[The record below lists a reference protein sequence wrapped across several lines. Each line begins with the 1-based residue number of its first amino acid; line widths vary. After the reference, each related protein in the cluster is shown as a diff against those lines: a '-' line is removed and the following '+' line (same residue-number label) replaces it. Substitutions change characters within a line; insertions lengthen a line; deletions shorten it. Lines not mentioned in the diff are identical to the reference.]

1 MTKTRTWSAAT
12 AALCVLLIVAAY
24 FLLIAPKRAEA
35 ADLRDQ
41 TLAQD
46 QANQQSR
53 LKIQQLKAQYAELP
67 TKQAE
72 LAVIKQQLPDNPA
85 LPTLIRTLASMADA
99 SGVTLVSLAPAPPT
113 AVVLA
118 AAPVVAPVVA
128 PAVAPAAAP
137 AAGAPV
143 TAPVAAAPA
152 APTTSLFGI
161 STTMIIKGDYAASTL
176 FVQKLQAA
184 GVAKEGTQTAKAGAQ
199 MARAFLVQSIKVAPN
214 ADAATAT
221 KATKGQVQT
230 TITGQVFVLKTA
242 AIPTVSVPSAG

>member
-41 TLAQD
+41 TVAQD

-67 TKQAE
+67 SKQAE

-85 LPTLIRTLASMADA
+85 LPTLIRTLTSMADA

-113 AVVLA
+113 AVVVA
-118 AAPVVAPVVA
+118 AAPVVA
-128 PAVAPAAAP
+128 PAVAPAAA

-161 STTMIIKGDYAASTL
+161 ATTMIIKGDYAASTL

-230 TITGQVFVLKTA
+230 SITGQVFVLKTA
-242 AIPTVSVPSAG
+242 AIPPVSVPSAG

>member
-118 AAPVVAPVVA
+118 AAPVVA

>member
-1 MTKTRTWSAAT
+1 MTKIRTWSAAT
-12 AALCVLLIVAAY
+12 AVLCVLLIVAAY

-41 TLAQD
+41 TVAQD

-67 TKQAE
+67 SKQAE

-85 LPTLIRTLASMADA
+85 LPTLIRTLTSMADA

-118 AAPVVAPVVA
+118 AAPVVAP
-128 PAVAPAAAP
+128 AVAPAAA

-161 STTMIIKGDYAASTL
+161 ATTMIIKGDYAASTL

-230 TITGQVFVLKTA
+230 SITGQVFVLKTA
-242 AIPTVSVPSAG
+242 AIPPVSVPSAG

>member
-41 TLAQD
+41 TVAQD

-118 AAPVVAPVVA
+118 AAPAVA
-128 PAVAPAAAP
+128 PAVAPAAGAP
-137 AAGAPV
+137 VAATGAPV

-161 STTMIIKGDYAASTL
+161 TTTMIIKGDYAASTL

>member
-41 TLAQD
+41 TVAQD

-118 AAPVVAPVVA
+118 AAPV
-128 PAVAPAAAP
+128 VAPAAAP

>member
-41 TLAQD
+41 TVAQD

-118 AAPVVAPVVA
+118 AAPAVA
-128 PAVAPAAAP
+128 PAVAPAAGAP
-137 AAGAPV
+137 VAATGAPV

>member
-1 MTKTRTWSAAT
+1 MTKTRIWSAVT

-99 SGVTLVSLAPAPPT
+99 TGVTLVSLAPAPPT

-118 AAPVVAPVVA
+118 TAPVVA
-128 PAVAPAAAP
+128 PAVAPAS
-137 AAGAPV
+137 GAPV
-143 TAPVAAAPA
+143 TAPVAAAAA

-161 STTMIIKGDYAASTL
+161 MTTMVIKGDYAASTL

-214 ADAATAT
+214 ADAATVT

-242 AIPTVSVPSAG
+242 AIPPVSVPSAG

>member
-41 TLAQD
+41 TVAQD

-67 TKQAE
+67 AKQAE

-118 AAPVVAPVVA
+118 TAPVVA
-128 PAVAPAAAP
+128 PAVAPAS
-137 AAGAPV
+137 GAPV
-143 TAPVAAAPA
+143 TAPVAAAAA

-161 STTMIIKGDYAASTL
+161 TTTMVIKGDYAASTL

-214 ADAATAT
+214 ADAATVT

-242 AIPTVSVPSAG
+242 AIPPVSVPSAG

>member
-41 TLAQD
+41 TVAQD

-118 AAPVVAPVVA
+118 AAPVVA

>member
-41 TLAQD
+41 TVAQD

-99 SGVTLVSLAPAPPT
+99 TGVTLVSLAPAPPT

-118 AAPVVAPVVA
+118 AAPVVAP
-128 PAVAPAAAP
+128 AVAP

-143 TAPVAAAPA
+143 TAPVAAAAA
-152 APTTSLFGI
+152 APTASLFGI
-161 STTMIIKGDYAASTL
+161 TTTMMIKGDYAASTL

-214 ADAATAT
+214 ADAATVT

-242 AIPTVSVPSAG
+242 AIPPVSVPSAG

>member
-41 TLAQD
+41 TVAQD

-99 SGVTLVSLAPAPPT
+99 TGVTLVSLAPAPPT

-118 AAPVVAPVVA
+118 AAPVVAP
-128 PAVAPAAAP
+128 AVAP

-143 TAPVAAAPA
+143 TAPVAAAAA

-161 STTMIIKGDYAASTL
+161 TTTMVIKGDYAASTL

-214 ADAATAT
+214 ADAATVT

-242 AIPTVSVPSAG
+242 AIPPVSVPSAG

>member
-41 TLAQD
+41 TVAQD

-67 TKQAE
+67 SKQAE

-85 LPTLIRTLASMADA
+85 LPTLIRTLTSMADA

-113 AVVLA
+113 AVVVA
-118 AAPVVAPVVA
+118 AAPVVA
-128 PAVAPAAAP
+128 PAVAPAAA

-161 STTMIIKGDYAASTL
+161 ATTMIIKGDYAASTL

-221 KATKGQVQT
+221 KAAKGQVQT
-230 TITGQVFVLKTA
+230 SITGQVFVLKTA
-242 AIPTVSVPSAG
+242 AIPPVSVPSAG

>member
-12 AALCVLLIVAAY
+12 AVLCVLLIVAAY

-41 TLAQD
+41 TVAQD

-67 TKQAE
+67 SKQAE

-85 LPTLIRTLASMADA
+85 LPTLIRTLTSMADA

-113 AVVLA
+113 AVVVA
-118 AAPVVAPVVA
+118 AAPVVA
-128 PAVAPAAAP
+128 PAVAPAAA

-161 STTMIIKGDYAASTL
+161 ATTMIIKGDYAASTL

-230 TITGQVFVLKTA
+230 SITGQVFVLKTA
-242 AIPTVSVPSAG
+242 AIPPVSVPSAG

>member
-41 TLAQD
+41 TVAQD

-72 LAVIKQQLPDNPA
+72 LSVIKQQLPDNPA

-99 SGVTLVSLAPAPPT
+99 TGVTLVSLAPAPPT

-118 AAPVVAPVVA
+118 AAPVVAP
-128 PAVAPAAAP
+128 AVAP

-143 TAPVAAAPA
+143 TAPVAAAAA

-161 STTMIIKGDYAASTL
+161 TTTMVIKGDYAASTL

-214 ADAATAT
+214 ADAATVT

-242 AIPTVSVPSAG
+242 AIPPVSVPSAG